1 MEMQNETSNITKAV
15 DKLLHLDNE
24 EKQLLENDILKAFTK
39 LQETVI
45 FLNEKYSVSLVF
57 DISLQLGVEKDI

>member
-1 MEMQNETSNITKAV
+1 MQNETSNITKAV